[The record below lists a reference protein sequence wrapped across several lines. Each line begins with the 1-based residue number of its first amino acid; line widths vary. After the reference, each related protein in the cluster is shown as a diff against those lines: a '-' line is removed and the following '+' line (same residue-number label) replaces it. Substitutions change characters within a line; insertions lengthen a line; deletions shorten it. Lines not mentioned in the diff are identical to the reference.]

1 MGTQAPLVGCH
12 MVSLVVKI
20 MRLEEI
26 EPEGAKGGVRNPK
39 SN

>member
-1 MGTQAPLVGCH
+1 MGTQGPLIGCH
-12 MVSLVVKI
+12 MVSSVVKM

-26 EPEGAKGGVRNPK
+26 EPEGAREGVRNAK

>member
-1 MGTQAPLVGCH
+1 MGTQGPVVGCH
-12 MVSLVVKI
+12 MVSSVVKM

-26 EPEGAKGGVRNPK
+26 EPEGAREGVRNTK

>member
-1 MGTQAPLVGCH
+1 MGTQAPLAGCH
-12 MVSLVVKI
+12 MVSLVVNM

-26 EPEGAKGGVRNPK
+26 EPEGAKGGIMNPK